1 MAHYTLYLSSEVTHI
16 LAKHNCP
23 NNVFRLVWQYAP
35 NTVRPE
41 IVDLKYLI
49 NEDILRRILFK
60 DLQACFASRSL
71 RRDHWRFLPRPN
83 FDRETAMMEHI
94 ETRAVEVEAAAVARA
109 LALGAGTSLVVA
121 SWPSMP
127 LLWPRSRSDE
137 RLRETLKLLHQKLG
151 SYENIVKFIKN
162 LDDNPSLRQ
171 RMYRLP
177 IEERMLKIGHFVKI
191 RAKLR
196 LYGIL

>member
-60 DLQACFASRSL
+60 DLKACFASRSL

-94 ETRAVEVEAAAVARA
+94 ATLAVEVEAENYYQA
-109 LALGAGTSLVVA
+109 
-121 SWPSMP
+121 
-127 LLWPRSRSDE
+127 RSRSDE

>member
-60 DLQACFASRSL
+60 DLKACFASRSL

-94 ETRAVEVEAAAVARA
+94 ETRAVEIEAE
-109 LALGAGTSLVVA
+109 LGAFPG
-121 SWPSMP
+121 
-127 LLWPRSRSDE
+127 SDE

-196 LYGIL
+196 LHGIL

>member
-1 MAHYTLYLSSEVTHI
+1 MAHYTLYLSPEVTHI

-60 DLQACFASRSL
+60 DLKACFASRSL
-71 RRDHWRFLPRPN
+71 RRDQWRFLPRPN

-94 ETRAVEVEAAAVARA
+94 ETMAVEVEAE
-109 LALGAGTSLVVA
+109 LGALPGSE
-121 SWPSMP
+121 
-127 LLWPRSRSDE
+127 E

-177 IEERMLKIGHFVKI
+177 IEKRMLKIGHFVKI

-196 LYGIL
+196 LHGIL

>member
-94 ETRAVEVEAAAVARA
+94 ATLAVEVEAAAVARA
-109 LALGAGTSLVVA
+109 LELLAESR
-121 SWPSMP
+121 PSMP

>member
-1 MAHYTLYLSSEVTHI
+1 MAHYTLYLSPEVTHI

-60 DLQACFASRSL
+60 DLKYL
-71 RRDHWRFLPRPN
+71 RRDHWRFLPQPN

-94 ETRAVEVEAAAVARA
+94 ETLAVEVEVE
-109 LALGAGTSLVVA
+109 LGALPGSE
-121 SWPSMP
+121 
-127 LLWPRSRSDE
+127 E

-177 IEERMLKIGHFVKI
+177 IEKRMLKIGHFVKI

-196 LYGIL
+196 LHGIL